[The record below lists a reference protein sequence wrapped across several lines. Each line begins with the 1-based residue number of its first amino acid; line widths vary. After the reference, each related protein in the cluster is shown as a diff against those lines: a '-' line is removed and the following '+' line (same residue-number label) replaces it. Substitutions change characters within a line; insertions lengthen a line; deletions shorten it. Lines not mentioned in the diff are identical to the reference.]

1 MALTSKLDA
10 VNAIIG
16 VVGEAPLNTLEN
28 TAFTSDATVAVRLL
42 DQVSREVQ
50 TLGWSF
56 NTDRDFPLS
65 KDGSGHI
72 FVPSN
77 LLRIAFDRHCNVN
90 PYPVLRGRQM
100 YDRKNQTFV
109 FSKDL
114 KAQQV
119 VWELDWDD
127 LPESCRH
134 YIVVR
139 TSRLFADRQ
148 GGGGEVHAYTEMQEV
163 EAKRDFERD
172 QSEDRKLNIFSAP
185 GVAQIVNRS
194 VPWVS

>member
-42 DQVSREVQ
+42 DQVSRETQ
-50 TLGWSF
+50 TVGWSF
-56 NTDRDFPLS
+56 NTDTDYTFT
-65 KDGSGHI
+65 KDGAGHV
-72 FVPSN
+72 FVPAN
-77 LLRIAFDRHCNVN
+77 LLRLAFDRNQWTN
-90 PYPVLRGRQM
+90 PDPVLRGRQF
-100 YDRKNQTFV
+100 YDRKNKTFV

-134 YIVVR
+134 YITIR
-139 TSRLFADRQ
+139 AARQFADKQ
-148 GGGGEVHAYTEMQEV
+148 GGGSDVHAYTEMNEV

-185 GVAQIVNRS
+185 GVNFIVNRRA
-194 VPWVS
+194 PWVS